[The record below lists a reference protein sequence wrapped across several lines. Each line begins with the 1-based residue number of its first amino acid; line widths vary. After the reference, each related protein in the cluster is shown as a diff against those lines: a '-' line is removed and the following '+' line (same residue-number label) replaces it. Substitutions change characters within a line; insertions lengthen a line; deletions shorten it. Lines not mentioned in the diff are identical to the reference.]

1 MLFGFCCNPPLE
13 DDTHL
18 EPSKMR
24 RNSFS
29 RSKTI
34 SYLPENRHR
43 SEHSWEYLNKQ
54 RYDFLLKLFE
64 ETQIFDSKQH
74 ILFQVLSFLKLPDF
88 TGCTH
93 LIAMEDFWTKAAPP
107 EEVKKDTVMQV
118 LDSHVDGCIMVDSVD
133 FTHVQWIS
141 ESEYVYLRGY
151 IMKND
156 TERYFGGE
164 KAPGYDFASPTYTV
178 SATYTVSPRRSSYLD
193 SMVALEPVISRVQR
207 FSDDEDFALHPNP
220 HLGIKVFP
228 PTASA
233 EEGSIIK
240 IYNEGVETHI
250 HLPFN

>member
-1 MLFGFCCNPPLE
+1 MLFGFCCNAPLE
-13 DDTHL
+13 DDTFL
-18 EPSKMR
+18 DPSKVR

-29 RSKTI
+29 MSKTI

-43 SEHSWEYLNKQ
+43 SEYSWEYLNKQ
-54 RYDFLLKLFE
+54 RYDFLLKMFE
-64 ETQIFDSKQH
+64 EAQIFDSKKQ
-74 ILFQVLSFLKLPDF
+74 ILLQVLSFLKLPDF

-93 LIAMEDFWTKAAPP
+93 LIAMEDFSTKAAPP

-141 ESEYVYLRGY
+141 ESEYVYLQGY

-156 TERYFGGE
+156 NERYFGGE
-164 KAPGYDFASPTYTV
+164 NAPGYDFASPTYTV
-178 SATYTVSPRRSSYLD
+178 SPRRSSYLD
-193 SMVALEPVISRVQR
+193 SLVALEPAISRVRR
-207 FSDDEDFALHPNP
+207 FSDSQDFALHSHS
-220 HLGIKVFP
+220 HLGAEFSPP
-228 PTASA
+228 PTSA

-240 IYNEGVETHI
+240 VYEEGVEKHI